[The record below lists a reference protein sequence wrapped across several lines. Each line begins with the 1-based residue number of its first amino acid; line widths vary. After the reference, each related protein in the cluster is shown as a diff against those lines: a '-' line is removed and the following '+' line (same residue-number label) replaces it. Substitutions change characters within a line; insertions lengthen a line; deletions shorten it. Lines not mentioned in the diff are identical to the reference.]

1 MVLKKYVMS
10 KIKIFNN
17 QTKNNIALLNDPN
30 LKKIYRRNKFSGK
43 LIFIKNNPIK
53 FKDIQNRYLQL
64 GANTNNVKFAYF
76 ITKLFKISKK
86 NFLRSLK
93 SFKGL
98 SHRHEFF

>member
-1 MVLKKYVMS
+1 MS

-17 QTKNNIALLNDPN
+17 QTKNDIALLNDPN

-64 GANTNNVKFAYF
+64 ETNSNNIKFAYF
-76 ITKLFKISKK
+76 ISKLFKNKK
-86 NFLRSLK
+86 KFFLSSLK

-98 SHRHEFF
+98 PHRHEFF